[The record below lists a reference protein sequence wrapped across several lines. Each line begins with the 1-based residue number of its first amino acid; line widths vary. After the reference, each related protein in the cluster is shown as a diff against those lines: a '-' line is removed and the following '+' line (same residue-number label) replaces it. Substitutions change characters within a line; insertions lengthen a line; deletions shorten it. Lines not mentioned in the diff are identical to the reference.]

1 MHISKKHE
9 KAIRSYIRAKD
20 NNKPHLMGGL
30 FEDSASLT
38 MEVKT
43 DKIAFPSETN
53 GLCSIT
59 NVLVK
64 DFNQK
69 YDNVYTFCMTDSAIN
84 DENMTLCKWAVVMTD
99 KENETI
105 RIGFGDY
112 KWTFDNDL
120 VSQLTIVIEKMIV
133 LEKDYSKE
141 VFSWVD
147 KLVYPWCDS
156 INFLKEAPSSVSFFK
171 KWPNKKMQ
179 LTQKVCN

>member
-20 NNKPHLMGGL
+20 NNKSHLMGDL
-30 FEDSASLT
+30 FEDSASLI

-43 DKIAFPSETN
+43 DKIAFPSQTN

-69 YDNVYTFCMTDSAIN
+69 YDNIYTFCMTDSAIN

-99 KENETI
+99 KEKEII

-112 KWTFDNDL
+112 KWTFNNDL

-133 LEKDYSKE
+133 LEKAYSKE

-147 KLVYPWCDS
+147 KQDYPWCDS
-156 INFLKEAPSSVSFFK
+156 NNFLKEAPSSVSFLK
-171 KWPNKKMQ
+171 NG
-179 LTQKVCN
+179 LTRKCS